1 MATILVVEDHAMSR
15 QILMTLLEYSG
26 HRVLEAVE
34 GEEAFELAC
43 RVHPDL
49 IISDILLPNMD
60 GREFVRRLRTK
71 AAQVDTPVIFYTAW
85 CRHPEDIRLDVSLKP
100 CRIIPKPSE
109 PQVILRTVSE
119 LLGEVS
125 AYDCLQPAMDEL
137 CKGCEKHK
145 RASCEKHEQAIS
157 IELQLSVLMDLSY
170 SMVAERDPG
179 RLLNTFCRA
188 VCEML
193 NCGRAVLAIQEEN
206 GTLNYYTGRT
216 DNLHERS
223 CPEHMI
229 PPGDILEAVAAGHA
243 PVRWG
248 RRMTAI
254 PFASSTRQYGWVS
267 VMGRPG
273 TGQIT
278 GRDEEIIMTLSTQ
291 AALAYENMLLMEQL
305 KKNNEIKG
313 MIITNISHE
322 LRTPLN
328 ILMSN
333 AQLFKLYLQDDRE
346 LDRERLRS
354 KIEMQIRNCYRMIRL
369 VNNFIDISKI
379 ESNHF
384 SFKPVKCNIVEV
396 VEAIAASTVE
406 YAGIKGIDLVFDTQ
420 QEEMFICCDLDSIER
435 ILLNLLSNAIKFTP
449 RGGTI
454 HVNLG
459 MGDGYVRI
467 SVKDTGIGIPE
478 EKVGLIFERF
488 SQVDNLLTRKNE
500 GSGIGLTLVK
510 MLAEMHGGR
519 VYVHSQYKKGSEFV
533 VELPKNPNVA
543 SCHVPQ
549 REAIQSG
556 EDIIQRIK
564 LEFSDIYF

>member
-15 QILMTLLEYSG
+15 QILMTLLEHSG
-26 HRVLEAVE
+26 HRVLEAAE

-43 RVHPDL
+43 RMQPDL
-49 IISDILLPNMD
+49 IISDMLLPNMD

-71 AAQVDTPVIFYTAW
+71 AVHADTPVIFYTAW
-85 CRHPEDIRLDVSLKP
+85 CRHPEDIRLDESLKP
-100 CRIIPKPSE
+100 CHIIPKPSE
-109 PQVILRTVSE
+109 PQVILRTVNE
-119 LLGEVS
+119 LLGES
-125 AYDCLQPAMDEL
+125 STDDHLQPAMNEL
-137 CKGCEKHK
+137 CRGC
-145 RASCEKHEQAIS
+145 AKHEQAIS
-157 IELQLSVLMDLSY
+157 IELQLSALMDLGY

-179 RLLNTFCRA
+179 RLLNIFCRA
-188 VCEML
+188 VCEMI
-193 NCGRAVLAIQEEN
+193 NCSQAVLAIHEEN

-216 DNLHERS
+216 DNLHERT

-229 PPGDILEAVAAGHA
+229 PPGDIIEAVAARRL

-248 RRMTAI
+248 KCMMAI
-254 PFASSTRQYGWVS
+254 PFASPTRQYGWIS

-273 TGQIT
+273 AEKLT
-278 GRDEEIIMTLSTQ
+278 GRDEEIIMTLGIRV
-291 AALAYENMLLMEQL
+291 ALAYENMLLMEQL
-305 KKNNEIKG
+305 KKSNEIKG
-313 MIITNISHE
+313 MFITNMSHE

-328 ILMSN
+328 ILLSN
-333 AQLFKLYLQDDRE
+333 AQLLNLYLQDDRE

-354 KIEMQIRNCYRMIRL
+354 KIDMQIRNCYRLIRL

-384 SFKPVKCNIVEV
+384 KLKLVKCNIVEV
-396 VEAIAASTVE
+396 VKAIAASTVE
-406 YAGIKGIDLVFDTQ
+406 YAGIKGIDLVFDAQ

-435 ILLNLLSNAIKFTP
+435 ILLNLLSNAIKFTS

-454 HVNLG
+454 YVNLS
-459 MGDGYVRI
+459 MADGYVRI

-478 EKVGLIFERF
+478 EKVDLIFERF

-510 MLAEMHGGR
+510 MLTEMHGGR
-519 VYVHSQYKKGSEFV
+519 VCVHSQYKKGSEFV
-533 VELPKNPNVA
+533 VELPENSNGVP
-543 SCHVPQ
+543 CPVPQ
-549 REAIQSG
+549 REAIQSS

>member
-26 HRVLEAVE
+26 HRVLEASE

-43 RVHPDL
+43 RVRPDL

-71 AAQVDTPVIFYTAW
+71 AVQVDTPVIFYTAW
-85 CRHPEDIRLDVSLKP
+85 CRHPEDIRLDESLKP
-100 CRIIPKPSE
+100 CLIIPKPSE

-119 LLGEVS
+119 LLGEPS
-125 AYDCLQPAMDEL
+125 TDDHLQPAADEL
-137 CKGCEKHK
+137 CKGC
-145 RASCEKHEQAIS
+145 AKHERGIS

-193 NCGRAVLAIQEEN
+193 NCSQAVLAIQEEN

-229 PPGDILEAVAAGHA
+229 LPGNIIEAVAAMRA

-248 RRMTAI
+248 KCMMAV
-254 PFASSTRQYGWVS
+254 PFASPARQYGWIS

-273 TGQIT
+273 VEQLT

-291 AALAYENMLLMEQL
+291 AALAYENMMLMEQL
-305 KKNNEIKG
+305 KRNNEIKD
-313 MIITNISHE
+313 MFITNISHE

-328 ILMSN
+328 ILLSN

-346 LDRERLRS
+346 LDRERLRR
-354 KIEMQIRNCYRMIRL
+354 KTDMQIRNCYRLIRL

-384 SFKPVKCNIVEV
+384 ELKPVKCNIVEV
-396 VEAIAASTVE
+396 VEAIVTSTVE
-406 YAGIKGIDLVFDTQ
+406 YARIKGIDLVFDTQ
-420 QEEMFICCDLDSIER
+420 QEEMFVCYDLDSIER

-454 HVNLG
+454 YVNLS

-488 SQVDNLLTRKNE
+488 SQVDNILTRKNE
-500 GSGIGLTLVK
+500 GSGIGLTVVK
-510 MLAEMHGGR
+510 MLTEMHGGR

-533 VELPKNPNVA
+533 VELPENSNGAP
-543 SCHVPQ
+543 CPEPQ
-549 REAIQSG
+549 RTANESG
-556 EDIIQRIK
+556 QDIIQRIK

>member
-26 HRVLEAVE
+26 HRVLEAAE

-43 RVHPDL
+43 RAHPDL
-49 IISDILLPNMD
+49 IISDMLLPNMD

-85 CRHPEDIRLDVSLKP
+85 CRHPEDIRLDESLKP
-100 CRIIPKPSE
+100 CLIIPKPSE

-119 LLGEVS
+119 LLGEPS
-125 AYDCLQPAMDEL
+125 TNGHLQPAVDEL
-137 CKGCEKHK
+137 CGGY
-145 RASCEKHEQAIS
+145 AKHERAIS

-193 NCGRAVLAIQEEN
+193 NCSQAVLAIRQEN

-216 DNLHERS
+216 DNLYERS

-229 PPGDILEAVAAGHA
+229 PPADIMEAVAARRV

-248 RRMTAI
+248 KCMTAV
-254 PFASSTRQYGWVS
+254 PFGSPARQYGWIS

-273 TGQIT
+273 GGQLT

-291 AALAYENMLLMEQL
+291 AALAYENILLVEQL
-305 KKNNEIKG
+305 KESNETKG
-313 MIITNISHE
+313 MFITNISHE

-328 ILMSN
+328 ILLSN
-333 AQLFKLYLQDDRE
+333 AQLLKLYLENDKELNRE
-346 LDRERLRS
+346 KLNK
-354 KIEMQIRNCYRMIRL
+354 KIEMQIRNCNRLIRL

-384 SFKPVKCNIVEV
+384 RLKPEICNIVEV
-396 VEAIAASTVE
+396 VGAIAASTVE
-406 YAGIKGIDLVFDTQ
+406 YAEMKGIDLVFDTQ
-420 QEEMFICCDLDSIER
+420 QEEIILCCDLDCIER

-454 HVNLG
+454 HVSLG
-459 MGDGYVRI
+459 KSGGYVQI
-467 SVKDTGIGIPE
+467 SVKDTGTGIPE
-478 EKVGLIFERF
+478 DKIGLIFERF
-488 SQVDNLLTRKNE
+488 RQVDNLMTRKNE

-510 MLAEMHGGR
+510 MLTEMHGGK
-519 VYVHSQYKKGSEFV
+519 VSVHSQYKKGSEFV
-533 VELPKNPNVA
+533 VELPENLNGAPCPA
-543 SCHVPQ
+543 PQ
-549 REAIQSG
+549 RAANESG
-556 EDIIQRIK
+556 EDVIQRIK

>member
-1 MATILVVEDHAMSR
+1 MS
-15 QILMTLLEYSG
+15 YY
-26 HRVLEAVE
+26 
-34 GEEAFELAC
+34 
-43 RVHPDL
+43 
-49 IISDILLPNMD
+49 
-60 GREFVRRLRTK
+60 TK
-71 AAQVDTPVIFYTAW
+71 AF
-85 CRHPEDIRLDVSLKP
+85 
-100 CRIIPKPSE
+100 E

-179 RLLNTFCRA
+179 RLLNIFCRA

-396 VEAIAASTVE
+396 VKAIAASTVE
-406 YAGIKGIDLVFDTQ
+406 YAGIKGTWCLTQ
-420 QEEMFICCDLDSIER
+420 QEKYHIGLDSIER
-435 ILLNLLSNAIKFTP
+435 ILNLFPTPLSL